1 MLHCFIPIFIL
12 TGYFFVMRILYLI
25 KNFDFGG
32 AENHVLDLA
41 NSMASLG
48 NEVYLITK
56 KGLQSNRLN
65 SKVKFIPL
73 RMTDILLPFQVIF
86 ICLVV
91 AKYRIEIMHAHKRL
105 AILQASFAGKIM
117 NVPVVAT
124 VHGRTKHD
132 LRSWFSR
139 RIPDRII
146 FVSGRTI
153 EANRHLKEF
162 RHKSVLIHNAV
173 EINDCVEE
181 RDYFSVLYVCRID
194 KKHASVISM
203 LIKDVLPEIIT
214 GFPLVTFNIV
224 GDGKYL
230 EILEED
236 AEKLNIQN
244 NREICRFYGYIPE
257 VKPMVCRSGI
267 VLGVGRVALEALSC
281 SVPVIS
287 LNRLFMGKQITRE
300 NYEFYQFNNF
310 VAIAHDAPEP
320 QKLRGLLNDYLS
332 DPSYWHEEAKEL
344 QRSVAENLSLEK
356 ISANIQT
363 LYMDT
368 CKSRKS
374 ISVNFNNRTS

>member
-1 MLHCFIPIFIL
+1 
-12 TGYFFVMRILYLI
+12 MRVLFLI

-41 NSMASLG
+41 NSMAGLD
-48 NEVYLITK
+48 NDVYLITK
-56 KGLQSNRLN
+56 KGLQLDRLN
-65 SKVKFIPL
+65 SKVKLIPL
-73 RMTDILLPFQVIF
+73 RMTDILLPFQVLF

-105 AILQASFAGKIM
+105 AILLASFAGKIM

-146 FVSGRTI
+146 FVSGRTF
-153 EANRHLKEF
+153 EANRNLKIF
-162 RHKSVLIHNAV
+162 RQKSVLIHNAV

-181 RDYFSVLYVCRID
+181 RDYYSILYVCRID

-203 LIKDVLPEIIT
+203 LIKDVLPDIIT
-214 GFPLVTFNIV
+214 GFPMVTFNIV
-224 GDGKYL
+224 GDGKFL
-230 EILEED
+230 EILKED
-236 AEKLNIQN
+236 AERLNIQN
-244 NREICRFYGYIPE
+244 NREICRFLGYIPD
-257 VKPMVCRSGI
+257 VKPMVRKSGI

-281 SVPVIS
+281 AIPVIS

-320 QKLRGLLNDYLS
+320 ENLKWLLNNYLS
-332 DPSYWHEEAKEL
+332 DPSYWHKEAKGL
-344 QRSVAENLSLEK
+344 QGSVAENLSLRK
-356 ISANIQT
+356 ISTDIQA

-368 CKSRKS
+368 CKSGKS
-374 ISVNFNNRTS
+374 ISVTFN